1 MRIPGDAGKDP
12 RRLDSR
18 EREYLHGLYT
28 AHSPALRFYLRRLGY
43 RGDAAEDWVQETFL
57 IAIRRIDVLRASADP
72 GAYLLGI
79 LRNVIGYHLRSM
91 KYAEGIVERLRAGS
105 GEDEEGRR
113 DELEPETLYRGLVSD
128 EELKLLLAFYLL
140 GRSQKELA
148 EELGIELNACKKRIQ
163 RAKEHL
169 RAALERDG
177 LV

>member
-1 MRIPGDAGKDP
+1 MRIPGDAGKGP
-12 RRLDSR
+12 RRLTSR

-28 AHSPALRFYLRRLGY
+28 QHSPALRFYLGRLGF
-43 RGDAAEDWVQETFL
+43 RGDGAEDWLQDTFL
-57 IAIRRIDVLRASADP
+57 IALRRIDALRASPDP

-79 LRNVIGYHLRSM
+79 LRNVIGYHLRGM
-91 KYAEGIVERLRAGS
+91 KYAEGMAERLRAES
-105 GEDEEGRR
+105 EEEGRR
-113 DELEPETLYRGLVSD
+113 DELEPETLYRGLISD
-128 EELKLLLAFYLL
+128 GELRLLLGFYLE